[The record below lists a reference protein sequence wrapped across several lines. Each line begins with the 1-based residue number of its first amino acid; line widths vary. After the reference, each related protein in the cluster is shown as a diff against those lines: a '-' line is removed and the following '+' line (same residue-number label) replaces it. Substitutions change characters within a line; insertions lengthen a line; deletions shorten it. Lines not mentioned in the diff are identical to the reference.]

1 MFQICRSLQPQ
12 NSIHGKIRK
21 VIFVL
26 CQHLTTQRCPRD
38 VEQVLSELGIVV
50 FIVYSRRLE
59 RSEGRPTGNSVAF
72 SDCLRVNFLNSDELF
87 RFTQEFGSKDTDRG
101 GTVSDFI
108 ILNFGD
114 VDKDF
119 GGGIVKVD
127 RFEDGSTIVGD
138 GDVTVRSGFWRT
150 IRSDIPA
157 RMVHPRKI
165 LFMPLG
171 PRVDLT
177 KSPKA
182 MAPTKD
188 ERRAF
193 SPLSSVA

>member
-87 RFTQEFGSKDTDRG
+87 RFT
-101 GTVSDFI
+101 
-108 ILNFGD
+108 
-114 VDKDF
+114 
-119 GGGIVKVD
+119 
-127 RFEDGSTIVGD
+127 
-138 GDVTVRSGFWRT
+138 
-150 IRSDIPA
+150 
-157 RMVHPRKI
+157 
-165 LFMPLG
+165 
-171 PRVDLT
+171 
-177 KSPKA
+177 
-182 MAPTKD
+182 
-188 ERRAF
+188 
-193 SPLSSVA
+193 